1 MNIRKLQRVVVL
13 STLILGISEGV
24 SAQSTTSGEIEEIVV
39 FGERPSL
46 TNDPTELS
54 RARLSEIAG
63 GVFVVGPDD
72 HNHLSNQ
79 SIADAIGA
87 VPGIIT
93 QNFFGG
99 NDQVRIQ
106 MRGSGLQQNPTQRGV
121 LLLQD
126 GLPLS
131 RADGSYIVSSLEP
144 NASNTIEVY
153 RGATGVRV
161 GSATLGGA
169 MNFISLTGSDAQDA
183 RLSFEGGSF
192 GSLSGRASFGTQL
205 DKWDFRGTVVA
216 RDREGYR
223 KPRNDSD
230 RTSILLNSGYRFSE
244 ALETRVYL
252 DYVDM
257 SFEIP
262 GPITAAA
269 VRNNPD
275 SLHTGPIVRPN
286 PGGRPPFFLSEPG
299 PNVPRDL
306 PRRDAEKLRV
316 SSRTTYAA
324 GLNEFDLGLTFADTD
339 EAFRFPVSAGVRDTD
354 GQDVAVDARY
364 IRYAQTE
371 AVVPLLELSAHYMT
385 GEHDRRYFHNDRG
398 ATGALFSDNELSA
411 DTLSLNAFGTLIFGG
426 RWRITAGLNY
436 IHATRDND
444 DNYTLPT
451 RPTIRLGG
459 PPPPPLPPAV
469 PALDTSFSRDYSQ
482 LNPSLSL
489 TYAWKPRHIAFV
501 SFARSFEPPTFEDL
515 FVTSGGTPNSGPL
528 RFITP
533 DLDGQ
538 SGYTLEVG
546 TRGAAGAVSWDIV
559 AYTAWIDDELLS
571 LRDES
576 GVPLGT
582 KNADDTRRYGLEAGL
597 SAQFSDR
604 VYGAVAYTWQDF
616 KFDDDP
622 FFGDNDLAGAH
633 PHTVNARV
641 SAEVFEGFTVTPNI
655 EWVPEKPPVDNAN
668 VLFRDDFLLL
678 GLQARYTT
686 QDRGISVFVDA
697 RNLLNEKYASSS
709 LVFDIANPT
718 QAAFLV
724 GDKRS
729 VYGGVEIRF

>member
-1 MNIRKLQRVVVL
+1 M
-13 STLILGISEGV
+13 
-24 SAQSTTSGEIEEIVV
+24 
-39 FGERPSL
+39 FGKRPSL
-46 TNDPTELS
+46 TNDPTALS
-54 RARLSEIAG
+54 RARLNEVAG
-63 GVFVVGPDD
+63 GVSVVGPDD
-72 HNHLSNQ
+72 RNHESNQ
-79 SIADAIGA
+79 NISDAIGA
-87 VPGIIT
+87 VPGVIT

-153 RGATGVRV
+153 RGATGMRV

-169 MNFISLTGSDAQDA
+169 MNFISLTGSDAQDVS
-183 RLSFEGGSF
+183 LSLEAGSF
-192 GSLSGRASFGTQL
+192 GALSGRASFGAQL
-205 DKWDFRGTVVA
+205 DQWDFAGTVVA
-216 RDREGYR
+216 RTRDGYR
-223 KPRNDSD
+223 EPRNDSD
-230 RTSILLNSGYRFSE
+230 RTAVLLNSGYRFSE
-244 ALETRVYL
+244 NLETRLYL
-252 DYVDM
+252 DYVDL
-257 SFEIP
+257 SFKIP

-269 VRNNPD
+269 IKNDTDRIHD
-275 SLHTGPIVRPN
+275 GPIVRPN

-354 GQDVAVDARY
+354 GKDFAVDARY
-364 IRYAQTE
+364 TRYARTE

-385 GEHDRRYFHNDRG
+385 GEHDRRYLQNDRG
-398 ATGALFSDNELSA
+398 STGALFSDNELSA
-411 DTLSLNAFGTLIFGG
+411 DTLSLNAYATLLLGE
-426 RWRITAGLNY
+426 RWRITGGINY
-436 IHATRDND
+436 IYAERDNE

-469 PALDTSFSRDYSQ
+469 PAADTGFSRNFSQ
-482 LNPSLSL
+482 FNPSLSL
-489 TYAWKPRHIAFV
+489 TYAWKPQHIAFV
-501 SFARSFEPPTFEDL
+501 SIARSFEPPTFEDL
-515 FVTSGGTPNSGPL
+515 FVTSDGTPNSGPL
-528 RFITP
+528 RLITP
-533 DLDGQ
+533 DLKGQ
-538 SGYTLEVG
+538 SGYTVEVG
-546 TRGAAGAVSWDIV
+546 ARGSVGVMSMDVV

-582 KNADDTRRYGLEAGL
+582 KNADETRRYGLELGL
-597 SAQFSDR
+597 SAALTDKVFTSL
-604 VYGAVAYTWQDF
+604 AYTWQNF
-616 KFDDDP
+616 EFDDDP

-633 PHTVNARV
+633 PHTLNTRV
-641 SAEVFEGFTVTPNI
+641 SAEVFDGLTITPNI
-655 EWVPEKPPVDNAN
+655 EWVPEKIPVDNAN
-668 VLFRDDFLLL
+668 NLYRDDFFML
-678 GLQARYTT
+678 GLQVQYRTATNRL
-686 QDRGISVFVDA
+686 RLFIDA
-697 RNLLNEKYASSS
+697 RNLTNEEYASST
-709 LVFDIANPT
+709 LVFDVAHPT
-718 QAAFLV
+718 QAAFLP

-729 VYGGVEIRF
+729 VYGGIEIRF